1 MNANFKTSKKLLLVV
16 DLVNGFTK
24 QGAMADNFIQHIVPE
39 SKKLVESFLKN
50 GYAAAYIKD
59 CHDSLCAEF
68 NRYPEHC
75 KKGTYES
82 EMLDELLEFESQ
94 VIVFEKN
101 STSAMFAQGF
111 MEMLNEMEDL
121 QEVVIIGCCTDICVI
136 NLAIPLQNFFDER
149 NKIVKI
155 IIPKNAV
162 ETYDSP
168 THPREEYN
176 EIAFKLMS
184 QTGIKL
190 VETYI

>member
-1 MNANFKTSKKLLLVV
+1 MV
-16 DLVNGFTK
+16 
-24 QGAMADNFIQHIVPE
+24 
-39 SKKLVESFLKN
+39 
-50 GYAAAYIKD
+50 
-59 CHDSLCAEF
+59 
-68 NRYPEHC
+68 
-75 KKGTYES
+75 
-82 EMLDELLEFESQ
+82 DELREFENQ

-111 MEMLNEMEDL
+111 MKMLNEMEDL

-136 NLAIPLQNFFDER
+136 NLAIPLQNFFDEHNR
-149 NKIVKI
+149 IVKI